1 MTEDAVLRRA
11 ARYAQSG
18 AEGLPA
24 LRRALDLLLREA
36 PPRSC
41 FRLLPCR
48 AGERGARIG
57 GCDIAGEALARAL
70 RGLRARRPLSA
81 PRSARRRTG
90 SSPAPRCR
98 TWPGP

>member
-48 AGERGARIG
+48 AGEIG
-57 GCDIAGEALARAL
+57 RAHV
-70 RGLRARRPLSA
+70 
-81 PRSARRRTG
+81 
-90 SSPAPRCR
+90 
-98 TWPGP
+98 